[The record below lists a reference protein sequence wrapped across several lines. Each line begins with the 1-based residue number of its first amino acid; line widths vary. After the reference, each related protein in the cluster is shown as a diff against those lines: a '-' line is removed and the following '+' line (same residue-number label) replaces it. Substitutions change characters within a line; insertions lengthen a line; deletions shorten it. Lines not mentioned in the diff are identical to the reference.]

1 VHTRQFV
8 LDVIRASVGNVEI
21 RATMLG
27 SSAGLH
33 GANRLGGNSL
43 SDLLVF
49 GRRAGI
55 SAAQFAKQNQDRL
68 NVDERAIAEE
78 QALLLRPLVEPGPE
92 NPFLVQQELQAIMA
106 SKVGIARDEEALKNG
121 LASILDLRVRAQRM
135 GVQGSRVFNPGWH
148 TARDD
153 LFMLTVAEAITRAA
167 IERRES
173 RGAHWRTDY
182 PEKDAEL
189 GKLNFVVKKVDDRVE
204 VSTRPTPQP
213 VSDLEAL
220 IAVGRK

>member
-1 VHTRQFV
+1 M
-8 LDVIRASVGNVEI
+8 S
-21 RATMLG
+21 
-27 SSAGLH
+27 
-33 GANRLGGNSL
+33 
-43 SDLLVF
+43 
-49 GRRAGI
+49 
-55 SAAQFAKQNQDRL
+55 
-68 NVDERAIAEE
+68 
-78 QALLLRPLVEPGPE
+78 
-92 NPFLVQQELQAIMA
+92 

-121 LASILDLRVRAQRM
+121 LASILDLRARAQRM
-135 GVQGSRVFNPGWH
+135 GVRGSRVFNPGWH

-173 RGAHWRTDY
+173 RGAHWRTDF

-189 GKLNFVVKKVDDRVE
+189 GKVNFVVKKVDDRVDI
-204 VSTRPTPQP
+204 STRPTPQP